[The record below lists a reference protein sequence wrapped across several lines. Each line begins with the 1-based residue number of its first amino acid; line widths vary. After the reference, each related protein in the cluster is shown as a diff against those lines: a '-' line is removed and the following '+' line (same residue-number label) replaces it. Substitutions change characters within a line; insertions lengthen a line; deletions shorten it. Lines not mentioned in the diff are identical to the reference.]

1 MSEEIQQEQ
10 KVEENKKVES
20 AEESKYISIDDF
32 AKVEIMLGTII
43 SVEEIEGSDKLY
55 KLKVNFGEY
64 NEIESE
70 GGLTEREEKHR
81 TVFSGIKKYVKIDD
95 LLGKQVPFV
104 TNRAPRKMMGE
115 YSEAMILAGSEAQD
129 ENEVLALMSPTNI
142 LSNGTKL
149 R

>member
-10 KVEENKKVES
+10 KV
-20 AEESKYISIDDF
+20 EESKYISIDDF

-70 GGLTEREEKHR
+70 GGLTEREEKSR
-81 TVFSGIKKYVKIDD
+81 IVFSGIKKYVKIDD
-95 LLGKQVPFV
+95 LLGKQFPFV
-104 TNRAPRKMMGE
+104 TNLAPRKMMGRDFH
-115 YSEAMILAGSEAQD
+115 SL
-129 ENEVLALMSPTNI
+129 
-142 LSNGTKL
+142 
-149 R
+149 